1 MSRKNRTH
9 PRTLSRVPSEAQL
22 AANRANAQL
31 STGPRT
37 PEGKLAS
44 AQNGPRHSSNAHRTN
59 ADELIDIAVLPGECF
74 KKFEATLQRYV
85 AVYRPADSVELDIV
99 HQMALNV
106 SQLERYQSIVFANT
120 RELAYSQEIK
130 GTPEERTAQAVT
142 THITHPQIKE
152 YNRLIAACHRL
163 RGRLIADLANHRNE
177 IEKAHTRT
185 LVPPAVT
192 EPTPVPEPQRRGWQ
206 DYQSKRDTPEMA
218 ATHNYGINLDFSK
231 QSNPIR
237 EFNVTQLTR
246 KFPKNPTPK
255 AA

>member
-1 MSRKNRTH
+1 MSRKNRTR
-9 PRTLSRVPSEAQL
+9 PRTLSEAQL

-37 PEGKLAS
+37 PEGKLIS
-44 AQNGPRHSSNAHRTN
+44 AQNGPRHSINPHRTN
-59 ADELIDIAVLPGECF
+59 ADELTNIAVLPGECF

-85 AVYRPADSVELDIV
+85 AVYRPTDSVELDIV
-99 HQMALNV
+99 HQMALNL
-106 SQLERYQSIVFANT
+106 SQLDRYQSIVFANT
-120 RELAYSQEIK
+120 RELAYSQDLK

-142 THITHPQIKE
+142 THITHPQVKE

-206 DYQSKRDTPEMA
+206 DYQSKRDNPDLA
-218 ATHNYGINLDFSK
+218 PTHNYGINLDFST
-231 QSNPIR
+231 QSNPTR
-237 EFNVTQLTR
+237 EFNVTQLIR
-246 KFPKNPTPK
+246 KHPKTPTEK

>member
-9 PRTLSRVPSEAQL
+9 PRTLSPAQL

-37 PEGKLAS
+37 PEGKLIS
-44 AQNGPRHSSNAHRTN
+44 AQNGPRHSINPHRTN
-59 ADELIDIAVLPGECF
+59 ADELTNIAVLPGECF

-85 AVYRPADSVELDIV
+85 AVYRPTDSVELDIV
-99 HQMALNV
+99 HQMALNL
-106 SQLERYQSIVFANT
+106 SQLDRYQSIVFANT
-120 RELAYSQEIK
+120 RELAYSQDLK

-163 RGRLIADLANHRNE
+163 RGRLIADLAKHRNE
-177 IEKAHTRT
+177 IDKASNRT
-185 LVPPAVT
+185 LVPPPIT
-192 EPTPVPEPQRRGWQ
+192 DSTPVPEPQRRGWQ
-206 DYQSKRDTPEMA
+206 DYQSKLDNPDLA
-218 ATHNYGINLDFSK
+218 PTHNYGINLDFST
-231 QSNPIR
+231 QSNPTR
-237 EFNVTQLTR
+237 EFNVTQLIR
-246 KFPKNPTPK
+246 KHPKTPTEK